1 MVWKASNR
9 LRAVAGWA
17 RVGWEYCRRSIRLRS
32 PFPQR
37 REAPPIH
44 LVVAARRSA
53 QWQSIDAQL
62 AALRESPVETDA
74 AA

>member
-1 MVWKASNR
+1 VPLYV
-9 LRAVAGWA
+9 LRPKLKDS
-17 RVGWEYCRRSIRLRS
+17 E
-32 PFPQR
+32 
-37 REAPPIH
+37 

-62 AALRESPVETDA
+62 AALREAPVETDA

>member
-1 MVWKASNR
+1 MVWKGTSR

-17 RVGWEYCRRSIRLRS
+17 RVGWEYCQHSWRLRWPKVKDS
-32 PFPQR
+32 
-37 REAPPIH
+37 EVPPIH

-62 AALRESPVETDA
+62 AALREAPVETDA

>member
-17 RVGWEYCRRSIRLRS
+17 RVGWDCSRRVLERRL
-32 PFPQR
+32 PFFWKSTV
-37 REAPPIH
+37 PPIH

-62 AALRESPVETDA
+62 AALREAPVETDA